1 MKMITLKKSIMKI
14 KKILQALDAISFG
27 YKSAF
32 LLFIIIGG
40 MISIILLSQI
50 SSYTI
55 KKDFDLLFEKRTK
68 SIIKLEH
75 IKDTYVG
82 NIQVTLN
89 DMQKNIINLQQSG
102 EVITLAR
109 QLIEKNWSHYLSII
123 DSEKNQVSWLDAIIK
138 KIFIGYEEK
147 PNIIL
152 QQSIIKN
159 IEKKQKRI
167 SHLLNEIFNPY
178 KQIENLFLS
187 IEEVNDEINSISIY
201 ITSLTNYDLNVAIQ
215 EKHDTDQI
223 FDLLSLILNASIV
236 IVFLFSAALS
246 AFIISNFKKLHT
258 TLQGNVL
265 EKTKALQKLN
275 DTLEIKIK
283 KEVENSRKKDILM
296 FQQARL
302 ASMGEM
308 IANIAHQWRQPLG
321 SIMMIMQGFQTKS
334 ELGKLTPEIID
345 SKVKDALLL
354 AENMSETL
362 DNFQNFFKP
371 TKEKESF
378 SLKSVIKHSLTL
390 SKYILEQHKI
400 KVSINISN
408 TIKLHTYYNE
418 LSHVF
423 LNIIANAEDALS
435 STEGE
440 KFIEI
445 IAKEVN
451 QKIFIYIT
459 DNGGGIKKD
468 VLPHIFEPYFTT
480 KYKSNGTGIGLYMSQ
495 QIIEKHMQG
504 IIRCKNVCYTIN
516 NNKFEHCTLFTIIL
530 PMKESTTDD
539 K

>member
-1 MKMITLKKSIMKI
+1 MKI

-89 DMQKNIINLQQSG
+89 DMQKNIINLQQSR

-109 QLIEKNWSHYLSII
+109 QLIEKNWSHYLNII

>member
-82 NIQVTLN
+82 NIHVTLN

-152 QQSIIKN
+152 QQSIIQN

>member
-1 MKMITLKKSIMKI
+1 MKI

-82 NIQVTLN
+82 NIHVTLN
-89 DMQKNIINLQQSG
+89 DMQKNIINLQQSR

-152 QQSIIKN
+152 QQSIIQN

>member
-1 MKMITLKKSIMKI
+1 MKI

-32 LLFIIIGG
+32 LLFIIMGG
-40 MISIILLSQI
+40 MISIIFLSQVSI
-50 SSYTI
+50 YTI
-55 KKDFDLLFEKRTK
+55 KNDYDLLFEKRTK
-68 SIIKLEH
+68 SIIRLEN
-75 IKDTYVG
+75 IKDTYIV
-82 NIQVTLN
+82 NINETLN
-89 DMQKNIINLQQSG
+89 DMQKNIINLQQSA

-109 QLIEKNWSHYLSII
+109 QLIEKNWSNYNKII
-123 DSEKNQVSWLDAIIK
+123 SSEEYQISWLNAMIK
-138 KIFIGYEEK
+138 KIFIMNGEK

-167 SHLLNEIFNPY
+167 TRLLNEIFNPY
-178 KQIENLFLS
+178 TQVKDLS
-187 IEEVNDEINSISIY
+187 FYMEEMNYEINSLSIY
-201 ITSLTNYDLNVAIQ
+201 ITSLTNYDLNMAIQ
-215 EKHDTDQI
+215 EKRDTNKI
-223 FDLLSLILNASIV
+223 FDLLSLILNISIV
-236 IVFLFSAALS
+236 LVFLFSALLS
-246 AFIISNFKKLHT
+246 AFIISNFKKLHF
-258 TLQGNVL
+258 TLQGDVL
-265 EKTKALQKLN
+265 EKTEALQKLN

-283 KEVENSRKKDILM
+283 KEVENSRKKDTLM

-321 SIMMIMQGFQTKS
+321 SMMMIIQGVQSKM
-334 ELGKLTPEIID
+334 ELGKLTPEIIN
-345 SKVKDALLL
+345 SKVIDALLL
-354 AENMSETL
+354 AENMSDTL
-362 DNFQNFFKP
+362 ENFQNFFKP

-390 SKYILEQHKI
+390 SKYILEQRKI
-400 KVSINISN
+400 KVSIKISD

-423 LNIIANAEDALS
+423 LNIIANAEDALGS
-435 STEGE
+435 IEGE

-451 QKIFIYIT
+451 QKIFIYII

-468 VLPHIFEPYFTT
+468 ILPHIFEPYFTT
-480 KYKSNGTGIGLYMSQ
+480 KYKSNGTGLGLYMSQ

-516 NNKFEHCTLFTIIL
+516 NNKFEHCALFTIIL
-530 PMKESTTDD
+530 PMKESTDD

>member
-1 MKMITLKKSIMKI
+1 MKMIILKKSIMKI

-55 KKDFDLLFEKRTK
+55 KNDFDLLFEKRTK

-82 NIQVTLN
+82 NIHVTLN
-89 DMQKNIINLQQSG
+89 DMQKNIINLQQSR

-109 QLIEKNWSHYLSII
+109 QLIEKNWSHYLNII
-123 DSEKNQVSWLDAIIK
+123 ASEKYQVSWLDTIIK
-138 KIFIGYEEK
+138 KIFIGDEEK

-152 QQSIIKN
+152 QQNIIKN

-178 KQIENLFLS
+178 KQVENLFSS
-187 IEEVNDEINSISIY
+187 IEEVNYEINSISIY
-201 ITSLTNYDLNVAIQ
+201 ITSLTNYDLNMAIQ

-223 FDLLSLILNASIV
+223 FDLLSLILNISIV
-236 IVFLFSAALS
+236 LVFLFSAVLS
-246 AFIISNFKKLHT
+246 AFIISNFKKLHFA
-258 TLQGNVL
+258 LQGDVL
-265 EKTKALQKLN
+265 EKTEALQKLN
-275 DTLEIKIK
+275 NTLEIKIK
-283 KEVENSRKKDILM
+283 KEVENSRKKDTLM

-308 IANIAHQWRQPLG
+308 IANIAHQWRQPLA
-321 SIMMIMQGFQTKS
+321 SILMIIQGVQSKMK
-334 ELGKLTPEIID
+334 LGKLTPEIIN

-378 SLKSVIKHSLTL
+378 SLKSSIEHSLTL
-390 SKYILEQHKI
+390 SKYILEQHKVN
-400 KVSINISN
+400 VSIKIPD

-418 LSHVF
+418 FSHVL

-435 STEGE
+435 NIKGD

-451 QKIFIYIT
+451 QKVYIYIT
-459 DNGGGIKKD
+459 DNGGGIKEN
-468 VLPHIFEPYFTT
+468 VFPHIFEPYFTT
-480 KYKSNGTGIGLYMSQ
+480 KYKSKGTGLGLYMSK
-495 QIIEKHMQG
+495 QIIEKHMKG

-516 NNKFEHCTLFTIIL
+516 NNKFKNCTLFTIIL
-530 PMKESTTDD
+530 PIKGMTTDD

>member
-82 NIQVTLN
+82 NIHVTLN
-89 DMQKNIINLQQSG
+89 DMQKNIINLQQSR

-152 QQSIIKN
+152 QQSIIQN

-400 KVSINISN
+400 KVSVNISN

>member
-82 NIQVTLN
+82 NIHVTLN
-89 DMQKNIINLQQSG
+89 DMQKNIINLQQSR

-109 QLIEKNWSHYLSII
+109 QLIEKNWSHYLNII

-152 QQSIIKN
+152 QQSIIQN

-178 KQIENLFLS
+178 KQVENLFLS